1 VFKFITN
8 KSIWVNLIAA
18 ITLAILLIFLLL
30 ELLGWITKHGEYLT
44 VPGLIGKDYKQSIV
58 LLESKG
64 FDVIIQDS
72 IYNDTL
78 SRGTIIK
85 QLPDSNSTVK
95 INRTVYLTV
104 NRYIPPMVIMPSL
117 EGKSFGFALELLKR
131 NHLLLGDTIMKADF
145 MQGTILEQNYKGYR
159 IPPGNKVQWGSRI
172 SLVIAGGLMD
182 QETMVPDLVGLT
194 YGEAKA
200 QLDLLGVNIAAVIT
214 EGLVTDTLSA
224 FIYKQSPET
233 MDEEKRP
240 LFIRSSQLM
249 DLYISSVKKSP
260 TDTVQSQIK
269 K

>member
-30 ELLGWITKHGEYLT
+30 QLLGWITKHGEYLT

-72 IYNDTL
+72 IYNDTI

-131 NHLLLGDTIMKADF
+131 NHLLLGDTTMKADF
-145 MQGTILEQNYKGYR
+145 MQGTILEQNYKGNR
-159 IPPGNKVQWGSRI
+159 ISPGSKVQWGSRI

-214 EGLVTDTLSA
+214 EGVVTDTSSA

-240 LFIRSSQLM
+240 IFIRSGQLM
-249 DLYISSVKKSP
+249 DLYISSVKKSS